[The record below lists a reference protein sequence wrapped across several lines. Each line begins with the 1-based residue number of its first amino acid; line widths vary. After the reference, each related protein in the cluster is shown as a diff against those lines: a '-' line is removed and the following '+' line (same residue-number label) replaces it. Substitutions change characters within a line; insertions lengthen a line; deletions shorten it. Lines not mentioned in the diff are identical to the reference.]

1 MVLLICLVAF
11 DQLVTADSYKLL
23 VLGGSGYVGRQV
35 CKEAVA
41 KGWEVTSLSRRGENP
56 LPGSSLDKVSFVAGD
71 AADMELLLRL
81 AGEADAVVH
90 SIGLLLDSESGLGNL
105 NFLTSGSRSVP
116 GDKATY
122 DSEMKDTAL
131 NLLEALKMTKRDS
144 SRPYVF
150 VSAAEVGW
158 EDNKAGTR
166 LEDLMREKD
175 FFLPRYL
182 DAKRAVEKEL
192 VSESEDAG
200 VRPIIARPS
209 FMYDATKLDIL
220 PLLPVWFLGHKLNIG
235 DGAFSIPLRVETA
248 GSGIVQ
254 IMDDGSVKGV
264 VSSSDI
270 LAAAPLAAIRRPDGV
285 DTLTSGIASIAR
297 IPFGTNVA
305 PELTSGSGERPPASS
320 IRIYEFE
327 GCPFCRR
334 VREIATH
341 LDLEYTAV
349 PCGQGSRHREYVK
362 KAAESIGNSSPTF
375 PYMEDEAAGVKL
387 FESEDIMNHLI
398 STYGGG
404 AGLPKPAEYFLP
416 STIITGWVPT
426 LMRLFKGGKV
436 VESVVEEPDEPLVLW
451 NYEGNQ
457 FCRLVR
463 EAMVE
468 LDLTYVVKSI
478 GKGSPRREELRELA
492 GTTVAPFFEDLNTG
506 KKMGDSADI
515 VEYLFRTYS
524 SK

>member
-1 MVLLICLVAF
+1 MSSSTHTVKHTI
-11 DQLVTADSYKLL
+11 TP
-23 VLGGSGYVGRQV
+23 GSGYVGRQV

-327 GCPFCRR
+327 GEHRIR
-334 VREIATH
+334 SAATR
-341 LDLEYTAV
+341 L
-349 PCGQGSRHREYVK
+349 
-362 KAAESIGNSSPTF
+362 
-375 PYMEDEAAGVKL
+375 
-387 FESEDIMNHLI
+387 
-398 STYGGG
+398 
-404 AGLPKPAEYFLP
+404 
-416 STIITGWVPT
+416 T
-426 LMRLFKGGKV
+426 LSHG
-436 VESVVEEPDEPLVLW
+436 
-451 NYEGNQ
+451 
-457 FCRLVR
+457 
-463 EAMVE
+463 
-468 LDLTYVVKSI
+468 
-478 GKGSPRREELRELA
+478 
-492 GTTVAPFFEDLNTG
+492 
-506 KKMGDSADI
+506 
-515 VEYLFRTYS
+515 
-524 SK
+524 